1 MTEWQFVSK
10 VCLSTSIN
18 FRSGKWEMSYAA
30 YYLGLVSASC
40 LMFVLR
46 SFASDT
52 ISVTRKPLRD
62 VWGNISGMLERC
74 RCSEQ

>member
-1 MTEWQFVSK
+1 
-10 VCLSTSIN
+10 
-18 FRSGKWEMSYAA
+18 MSYAA